1 MNNTKFLKSMLILI
15 FIGLIGYL
23 AYTFINSKNSDDV
36 NDKKLTEINLRLQWI
51 KHSQFAGYLVAK
63 EKGFYED
70 VGLKVNISE
79 AGPDL
84 KPQVT
89 VASGTDD
96 IGIGVPNQVIAAR
109 SNGVPLVTFAQIFQ
123 DSPNRYILK
132 KQNSITDLTE
142 LKGKKVGLWLGGDEV
157 EFISMLKSKGMTVK
171 DVEII
176 PQEFSV
182 VPFINGDYVVSQV
195 TSYGELNTLKLEGFN
210 ETNLQIL
217 SPKNYNSAILGDLL
231 FCKESYLNNNKND
244 VKAFLE
250 ASIKGW
256 NYCIENPEEALQ
268 IVLKTNPE
276 LEEEQ
281 QKLVLQTT
289 LDLVQTGDAEKYGI
303 GYINKKDLVNAKRIL
318 LESQQIERDV
328 DVKNV
333 YDLSVWNTIDD
344 SIKKK
349 KKD

>member
-1 MNNTKFLKSMLILI
+1 MNNTKFLKSILILI
-15 FIGLIGYL
+15 FISLIGYL
-23 AYTFINSKNSDDV
+23 AYTFIKSKNSDDV
-36 NDKKLTEINLRLQWI
+36 NDKDLTEINLRLQWI

-63 EKGFYED
+63 EKGFYND

-96 IGIGVPNQVIAAR
+96 IGIGVPNQIIAAQ
-109 SNGVPLVTFAQIFQ
+109 SNGVPLVAFAQIFQ

-132 KQNSITDLTE
+132 KEDSISDLTE
-142 LKGKKVGLWLGGDEV
+142 LKGKKIGLWLGGDEV
-157 EFISMLKSKGMTVK
+157 EFISMLKSKGMTQK
-171 DVEII
+171 DVKII

-182 VPFINGDYVVSQV
+182 VPFINGDYTVSQV
-195 TSYGELNTLKLEGFN
+195 TSYGELNTLKLEGFD

-217 SPKNYNSAILGDLL
+217 SPKDYNSAILGDLL
-231 FCKESYLNNNKND
+231 FCKTEYLSNNTTT

-256 NYCIENPEEALQ
+256 NYCIENPEEALK
-268 IVLKTNPE
+268 IILKMNPE

-281 QKLVLQTT
+281 QRLVLKTT
-289 LDLVQTGDAEKYGI
+289 LELVQTGDAQKFGI
-303 GYINKKDLVNAKRIL
+303 GYINETDLENAERIL
-318 LESQQIERDV
+318 IESQQIENDV
-328 DVKNV
+328 NIKNV
-333 YDLSVWNTIDD
+333 YDLSVWNSISDD
-344 SIKKK
+344 IKKK